1 MLRRS
6 GKFLAERLKQI
17 IPDAFVFAILLT
29 LVAGLCA
36 WTFTDSSGGEVLDAW
51 FNGFWMLLE
60 FGMQMVLIL
69 ATGYAIALSEPVSRI
84 IDAAMRRVRSP
95 FQVYLV
101 VMVMG
106 ALLSLISWSW
116 VIITAVFARELAN
129 RVDKIDYA
137 YLTACVY
144 ISSWPWVCGLSSSI
158 PLLLNTN
165 GNFMIEAGLL
175 DGKIP
180 IEVTLGSTVNIVYFI
195 TGLVVIPTMMVLM
208 RPRQTDATVIT
219 EMLEPG
225 NNAAAMTVAQEAE
238 QLRHPSSTLSDS
250 LNHGRL
256 PVLLVALAGVTYI
269 ISYFVRQGFDINLEI
284 MIFIFLMAG
293 LLAHHTPINYVTAM
307 KRSCSNVSG
316 IIFQYPFYAGIM
328 GLMMFTGLG
337 SMIADWMSS
346 FATPASLPAIAQF
359 AGAAVNFFIP
369 SAGGE
374 WAVVGP
380 SFVEAAKSVGST
392 LSPGELQ
399 QLIAKVALA
408 VAYGETST
416 NLLQPFFLLI
426 ILPVMGAGVRIQA
439 RDVMGYMVIPFVVWY
454 SVTMAILTWVP
465 M

>member
-1 MLRRS
+1 
-6 GKFLAERLKQI
+6 
-17 IPDAFVFAILLT
+17 
-29 LVAGLCA
+29 
-36 WTFTDSSGGEVLDAW
+36 
-51 FNGFWMLLE
+51 
-60 FGMQMVLIL
+60 
-69 ATGYAIALSEPVSRI
+69 
-84 IDAAMRRVRSP
+84 
-95 FQVYLV
+95 
-101 VMVMG
+101 
-106 ALLSLISWSW
+106 
-116 VIITAVFARELAN
+116 
-129 RVDKIDYA
+129 
-137 YLTACVY
+137 
-144 ISSWPWVCGLSSSI
+144 
-158 PLLLNTN
+158 
-165 GNFMIEAGLL
+165 
-175 DGKIP
+175 
-180 IEVTLGSTVNIVYFI
+180 
-195 TGLVVIPTMMVLM
+195 MMVLM

-293 LLAHHTPINYVTAM
+293 LLAHRTPINYVTAM

-346 FATPASLPAIAQF
+346 FATPTSLPAIAQF

-399 QLIAKVALA
+399 QLIAKVAMA

-454 SVTMAILTWVP
+454 SITMAILTWVP

>member
-36 WTFTDSSGGEVLDAW
+36 WTFTDSSAGEVLDAW
-51 FNGFWMLLE
+51 FTGFWLLLE

-69 ATGYAIALSEPVSRI
+69 ATGYAIALSQPVSRM
-84 IDAAMRRVRSP
+84 IDAGMRRVKSP

-101 VMVMG
+101 VMIMG
-106 ALLSLISWSW
+106 SLLSFISWSW
-116 VIITAVFARELAN
+116 VIITAVFVRELAN

-144 ISSWPWVCGLSSSI
+144 VSSWPWVCGLSSSI

-180 IEVTLGSTVNIVYFI
+180 IDATLGSTVNIVYFF

-208 RPRQTDATVIT
+208 RPQRTEATVLN
-219 EMLEPG
+219 EMLEQG

-238 QLRHPSSTLSDS
+238 QLKHPSKAFSDS
-250 LNHGRL
+250 LNNGRL
-256 PVLLVALAGVTYI
+256 PVLLLALAGVAYI
-269 ISYFVRQGFDINLEI
+269 ISHFVSKGFDINLEI

-293 LLAHHTPINYVTAM
+293 LLAHRTPINYVTAM

-337 SMIADWMSS
+337 TMIAEWMSS

-392 LSPGELQ
+392 LSPGEVQ
-399 QLIAKVALA
+399 QLIAKVAMA

-454 SVTMAILTWVP
+454 SITMAILTWVP

>member
-1 MLRRS
+1 MDLYRFQR
-6 GKFLAERLKQI
+6 
-17 IPDAFVFAILLT
+17 
-29 LVAGLCA
+29 
-36 WTFTDSSGGEVLDAW
+36 
-51 FNGFWMLLE
+51 
-60 FGMQMVLIL
+60 
-69 ATGYAIALSEPVSRI
+69 
-84 IDAAMRRVRSP
+84 RRVRSP

-116 VIITAVFARELAN
+116 VIITAVLARELAN

-144 ISSWPWVCGLSSSI
+144 LSSWPWVCGLSSSI

-165 GNFMIEAGLL
+165 GNFMIETGLL

-180 IEVTLGSTVNIVYFI
+180 IEATLGSTVNIVYFI

-208 RPRQTDATVIT
+208 RPRRTDAIVIN
-219 EMLEPG
+219 EMLDLG
-225 NNAAAMTVAQEAE
+225 NNAAAMTVVQEAE
-238 QLRHPSSTLSDS
+238 QLRHPSGTLSDS

-293 LLAHHTPINYVTAM
+293 LLAHRTPINYVTAM

-454 SVTMAILTWVP
+454 SITMAILTWIP